1 MTSKTFLYSL
11 RLTAAVD
18 ISAITC
24 YNITISKIR
33 RYAYSTKKKYR
44 DVSNNFSLRRIQ
56 FLNGIFMKISGFLR
70 KPAVLEKVG
79 FSSSTL
85 QRYIND
91 PVKAFPPPIRLSSR
105 LSVWVDSEVDA
116 WKLKQIAEVT
126 AK

>member
-11 RLTAAVD
+11 RSIPAVD

-33 RYAYSTKKKYR
+33 RYAYLTKKKYR
-44 DVSNNFSLRRIQ
+44 DLSNNFSLKRNQLPI
-56 FLNGIFMKISGFLR
+56 GIFMKVSGVLR
-70 KPAVLEKVG
+70 KPAVLEKVS
-79 FSSSTL
+79 FSKSTL

-91 PVKAFPPPIRLSSR
+91 PVKAFPQPIRLSSR
-105 LSVWVDSEVDA
+105 LSVWRESDVDA
-116 WKLKQIAEVT
+116 WINKQFAEVT